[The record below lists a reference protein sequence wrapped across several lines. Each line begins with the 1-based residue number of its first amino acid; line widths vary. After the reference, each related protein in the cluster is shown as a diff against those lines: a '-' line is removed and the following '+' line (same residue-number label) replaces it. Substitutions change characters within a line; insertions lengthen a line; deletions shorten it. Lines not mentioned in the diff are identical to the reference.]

1 MRYLENY
8 LERIKR
14 KGNLTLAD
22 AISKTV
28 SDVVPQYISNF
39 SFREH
44 VVSLLVGDVQSGKTS
59 HMFGLMC
66 AAADEGFVNFILL
79 TTDNILLQQ
88 QTFKRAEAD
97 LCDFCICDENDYL
110 KFVQNNMRKP
120 AVIVLKKNGR
130 ILKQW
135 KNNLSSTNF
144 VAGNPL
150 FIIDDEADAASL
162 NTKVNKNAQS
172 TINKNLE
179 EIKKTTT
186 SSIYMEVTGTPQSIL
201 LQTIRSGWKPYFIY
215 YFRPGKGYLG
225 GNFFFPP
232 EVPPYIVLTDNDE
245 ATDILNDEEFPEN
258 GLKTALV
265 THLLTSAH
273 IMLSGGSVCNFL
285 IHPSMKTD
293 QHTGFAEKIGEYLNE
308 IIYSYDEEVTR
319 GYFKSIYDG
328 LKLTKHTKLASI
340 NTHFMEKYYKDLL
353 KMPAV
358 KSTKNPDGTG
368 TITESTVNEIHKV
381 LRSCFRQAVKWDMM
395 EKNPAVDAT
404 VPKAKKQEREIWT
417 AEMLMQALEACDN
430 KMLKIAFHLA
440 FTATLRIG
448 ELLGLTWDDMDISEE
463 AIADNKAYVIINKQ
477 VERVS
482 KDAIEALNSKEII
495 MIFPSQKKN
504 NKTVRVLKS
513 PKTDSSKRKVFIPKS
528 VAQCLI
534 DLKKDQEEII
544 EALGNEYQNYN
555 LVMATTFG
563 LPIGDSYLRT
573 KMQDIIDE
581 LGLPDVVFHSLRHT
595 SVTYKLKLSGG
606 DIKAV

>member
-1 MRYLENY
+1 MEEKKELLDQDERVVEIE
-8 LERIKR
+8 LERLR
-14 KGNLTLAD
+14 
-22 AISKTV
+22 
-28 SDVVPQYISNF
+28 
-39 SFREH
+39 
-44 VVSLLVGDVQSGKTS
+44 
-59 HMFGLMC
+59 
-66 AAADEGFVNFILL
+66 GFVNHPFKVQADSQMIELQESIKKYGIL
-79 TTDNILLQQ
+79 
-88 QTFKRAEAD
+88 
-97 LCDFCICDENDYL
+97 
-110 KFVQNNMRKP
+110 
-120 AVIVLKKNGR
+120 
-130 ILKQW
+130 
-135 KNNLSSTNF
+135 
-144 VAGNPL
+144 NPL
-150 FIIDDEADAASL
+150 IVRPRQDGTYEII
-162 NTKVNKNAQS
+162 
-172 TINKNLE
+172 
-179 EIKKTTT
+179 
-186 SSIYMEVTGTPQSIL
+186 
-201 LQTIRSGWKPYFIY
+201 SGHRRKF
-215 YFRPGKGYLG
+215 
-225 GNFFFPP
+225 
-232 EVPPYIVLTDNDE
+232 
-245 ATDILNDEEFPEN
+245 A
-258 GLKTALV
+258 
-265 THLLTSAH
+265 
-273 IMLSGGSVCNFL
+273 
-285 IHPSMKTD
+285 
-293 QHTGFAEKIGEYLNE
+293 AEKIGYRKVPV
-308 IIYSYDEEVTR
+308 IIRVLKDDEAVVSMVDSNLQREMISPSEKAFAYKMKYEAIKRKAGRRKCGQVDHNL
-319 GYFKSIYDG
+319 GKKSIELIGEECGDSPKQVQRYIKITELIPEMLEKVDDG
-328 LKLTKHTKLASI
+328 SMGFTPAVQLSFLKKKEQKEMLDTKLVSI

-395 EKNPAVDAT
+395 KKNPAVDAT

-606 DIKAV
+606 DIKAVQGDSGHAQADMVTEVYGHILDEDRRKNAELMENAFYNKENLNPQMKAQDEGNSTITVPDGVDAELLMKVLGNPEMAALLTSLAKTMKV